1 MELVDITVKELYHG
15 TTKKA
20 STYILTE
27 GFKLPTWN
35 FNNVSFK
42 KKPGTLGYGIYAFS
56 QIYI

>member
-27 GFKLPTWN
+27 GFKLPTWK
-35 FNNVSFK
+35 FNNESIK
-42 KKPGTLGYGIYAFS
+42 KKTCTLGYCINT
-56 QIYI
+56 

>member
-35 FNNVSFK
+35 FNSFSVLQDSLA
-42 KKPGTLGYGIYAFS
+42 TLQFPLLITP
-56 QIYI
+56 